1 MRMLDYPYFADLR
14 AGGLNRNNPITSNLN
29 QLTMAWASPI
39 SIDKEKNATRKV
51 TELLYSSDQAWQ
63 SSSLDVMPKI
73 DSSGLNR
80 FEPEGEQGKQLLGAV
95 AQGQFTSYFAGKKS
109 PLLDTDKADDKNAGD
124 DKKTDAATKDADNVI
139 ASVIERSPES
149 ARIILFASNEFLNDR
164 VMQLLGAG
172 NGSQYLGGLQL
183 AANTVDWSLE
193 EQGLLSIRSRSHFN
207 RTLPP
212 MNRDQQVFWESANY
226 IIAIL
231 MIVALASW
239 QAYRRRQRARRYYE
253 TLSI

>member
-1 MRMLDYPYFADLR
+1 
-14 AGGLNRNNPITSNLN
+14 
-29 QLTMAWASPI
+29 MAWASPI
-39 SIDKEKNATRKV
+39 TVNKEKNGARTV

-73 DSSGLNR
+73 DSSGLNPY
-80 FEPEGEQGKQLLGAV
+80 EPQGEQGKQLLGAIT
-95 AQGQFTSYFAGKKS
+95 QGQFTSYFAGKKS
-109 PLLDTDKADDKNAGD
+109 PLLKTDKADDKNAGD
-124 DKKTDAATKDADNVI
+124 DKKDDNKTDPATKDADNVI

-164 VMQLLGAG
+164 VMQLEGAG

-193 EQGLLSIRSRSHFN
+193 EQGLLSIRSRGHFN

-231 MIVALASW
+231 LIVALAAW

-253 TLSI
+253 TLSV